1 MTTVDPDL
9 RAAHWERTDS
19 RVAPEPGTQ
28 FGTSLLVAT
37 LVASPVLVAAL
48 QGRQDVRLALA
59 LYLAAL
65 VVVWVLSGIA
75 GGLFAMIRPSSAA
88 PDVDDDDGPTGGT
101 TTAPESSR

>member
-9 RAAHWERTDS
+9 RTTPWERS
-19 RVAPEPGTQ
+19 RTGTTPEPGTQ
-28 FGTSLLVAT
+28 FGTALLVAT
-37 LVASPVLVAAL
+37 LVASPVLIAAL

-75 GGLFAMIRPSSAA
+75 GGLFAMIRPSR
-88 PDVDDDDGPTGGT
+88 DDSDLDDEGGTLGGT
-101 TTAPESSR
+101 TTGPGTSR

>member
-9 RAAHWERTDS
+9 RTRPWAPIRDA
-19 RVAPEPGTQ
+19 VAPEPGTQ

-37 LVASPVLVAAL
+37 LVASPVLVSAV

-75 GGLFAMIRPSSAA
+75 GGIFAMIRPAA
-88 PDVDDDDGPTGGT
+88 AESDEDLGDAVDGGT
-101 TTAPESSR
+101 PPTPGPSL